1 MTPTDDEALARLRA
15 ALHTIAG
22 RTPISAGRLD
32 EISVAATE
40 KRNRPVVT
48 IVSAAAAVAAIAAV
62 SAVVVGT
69 HPDAAHPILPGTG
82 GLGSATPSAA
92 PSPLASPVPSSAT
105 SVAPGVVAPAT
116 ATCVRVD
123 FDVTALPSGLA
134 GLTYMLPA
142 TPAGYVHD
150 GAWAISSHSHCAE

>member
-15 ALHTIAG
+15 ALHTIAD

-69 HPDAAHPILPGTG
+69 HPDAAHTILPGSG
-82 GLGSATPSAA
+82 GLQSSTPSAV
-92 PSPLASPVPSSAT
+92 PSPVPSSAT
-105 SVAPGVVAPAT
+105 SVAPGEVVPAT
-116 ATCVRVD
+116 ATCVRAD
-123 FDVTALPSGLA
+123 FDVTASSSGVA

-142 TPAGYVHD
+142 TPAGHVHD